1 MFIIASCNP
10 LRDDSTAVLRNMKN
24 VWLKPSYYVRELHP
38 TINYLKWDYGAMNH
52 IQELEY
58 VTAKMRMLTEDFS
71 DYKYQELAFFI
82 MQSQLRIREYAEE
95 TLIEAGYSSDEA
107 KKCAKGCVSQ
117 RDMQRVFDFYK
128 WLLSTYKQFKRF
140 STIKEQQMRAVLVAL
155 GLVYYLRLGKKDRKN
170 YSEFLNAHNFG
181 YVDFTTVFTE
191 ELDWY
196 IERVDL
202 PPGIAKTTAL
212 KENVLANIVCC
223 QTQTPLIIIGEP
235 GTSKSL
241 SFNIVANTFKGRA
254 SKHDDFKVI
263 KLFKGL
269 QPFFY
274 QCSQHTTSKEIQ
286 NLFNQ
291 AIQRQKIYDTS
302 SVPTY
307 CVVYMDE
314 AGLPEEQRES
324 LKVLHYFLDR
334 REVSFVAISNHAL
347 DAAKT
352 NRAISV
358 YRPET
363 SSEDLKILANDFLR
377 STNPLAR
384 VETNMITELCTAFS
398 SVMKVKKFR
407 YFYGQRDFL
416 HFISFLQRK
425 RGTGLLN
432 EEIVLEAL
440 ERNLNGHED
449 FMIIHKYFLKEVS
462 LSFHLS
468 LFMLFIDWC

>member
-24 VWLKPSYYVRELHP
+24 VWIKPSYYVRELHP

-58 VTAKMRMLTEDFS
+58 VTAKMRMLTEDIFDS
-71 DYKYQELAFFI
+71 KYQELAFFI
-82 MQSQLRIREYAEE
+82 MQSQLKIREYAEE
-95 TLIEAGYSSDEA
+95 TLREAGYSSDEA

-128 WLLSTYKQFKRF
+128 WLLSTYKQFKRLSTIEEQQMREFKQF
-140 STIKEQQMRAVLVAL
+140 STIEEQQMRAVLVAL
-155 GLVYYLRLGKKDRKN
+155 GLVYYLRLGKKDREN

-212 KENVLANIVCC
+212 KEKVLANIVCC

-274 QCSQHTTSKEIQ
+274 QCLQMLAE
-286 NLFNQ
+286 NLATNIGLQ
-291 AIQRQKIYDTS
+291 E
-302 SVPTY
+302 
-307 CVVYMDE
+307 VY
-314 AGLPEEQRES
+314 
-324 LKVLHYFLDR
+324 
-334 REVSFVAISNHAL
+334 
-347 DAAKT
+347 
-352 NRAISV
+352 
-358 YRPET
+358 
-363 SSEDLKILANDFLR
+363 
-377 STNPLAR
+377 
-384 VETNMITELCTAFS
+384 
-398 SVMKVKKFR
+398 
-407 YFYGQRDFL
+407 
-416 HFISFLQRK
+416 
-425 RGTGLLN
+425 
-432 EEIVLEAL
+432 
-440 ERNLNGHED
+440 
-449 FMIIHKYFLKEVS
+449 IIWIPY
-462 LSFHLS
+462 
-468 LFMLFIDWC
+468 